1 MTAHFIINAL
11 AEAHRT
17 KHQLCSC
24 DFFFAHI
31 FKHLS
36 YDQFIVSEARK
47 ILAVYFRRI
56 KERTAVMI
64 SAAYR
69 FDAVFLSLEKA
80 LDTTKHKPV
89 CDPDD
94 LLDRLLLAFLDP
106 LPVNA
111 KDRIIDEVHKH
122 CLLIFRQC
130 AVFF

>member
-11 AEAHRT
+11 AEAHGT

-24 DFFFAHI
+24 DFFLAHI

-36 YDQFIVSEARK
+36 YDQFIVFEARK

-64 SAAYR
+64 SAVYR

-89 CDPDD
+89 CDLDD
-94 LLDRLLLAFLDP
+94 LLDRLLLSFLDP
-106 LPVNA
+106 LPVNSENG
-111 KDRIIDEVHKH
+111 IIDEIHQH
-122 CLLIFRQC
+122 SLP
-130 AVFF
+130 VFGECGVFL